1 MSSRK
6 GGYRRGKPKQFHR
19 RDLKIN
25 ENWTF
30 RPIDDKEDV
39 READEIVSTP
49 EPENLES
56 TSSSAVPFLVPES
69 SSRDQKRQNR
79 RNSRW
84 ATRNRVSQLGEA
96 QVMRKAEL
104 GFAKEEDSAG
114 SFDQALN
121 PGLKN
126 DKNEVNKEKKEKE
139 EESIEGSCSKEEDE
153 VVDVGKRLE
162 ELRMSVQEP
171 ELSEEQLKVNDQ
183 LQEDEVLLIMSLKFI

>member
-19 RDLKIN
+19 QDLKIN

-84 ATRNRVSQLGEA
+84 ATRNRVSPLGEA

-121 PGLKN
+121 PDLKN